1 VIPSP
6 LHAHQLIT
14 HYNDG
19 NGRGATIPGS
29 GTLVTPKAGLG
40 SIPVYGRAYP
50 ESVSTATLPYTI
62 PAGQVYVA
70 KGLVQADYHDAPTF
84 TTNVSDHHVVKGTSQ
99 FYVISFNHRLAFVN
113 ASDVDVVR

>member
-1 VIPSP
+1 
-6 LHAHQLIT
+6 
-14 HYNDG
+14 
-19 NGRGATIPGS
+19 
-29 GTLVTPKAGLG
+29 VTPKAGLG

-84 TTNVSDHHVVKGTSQ
+84 TTNVSDHHVVKGNESVLRDLVQ
-99 FYVISFNHRLAFVN
+99 PPARL
-113 ASDVDVVR
+113 RERE